1 MVNTQAFKGCIGMP
15 IRKPPKNRDYFVI
28 AELAQVTGLTTD
40 MVTYLERTD
49 VFTSTYTTPTGEP
62 WRRKGSWRRY
72 TFRDIVLLKV
82 IAKILTSGI
91 QVRRLRSAMINLR
104 ENHPE
109 IAFENR
115 MAKYLVTD
123 GEEVFFQTEDEKLET
138 LASGQFAFSFILE
151 FDALHQDVV
160 AKLSEEQ
167 INIDQRFRQ
176 RCQR

>member
-1 MVNTQAFKGCIGMP
+1 MP
-15 IRKPPKNRDYFVI
+15 IRRPPKNRDYFVV

-49 VFTSTYTTPTGEP
+49 VFASTYMTTTGEP
-62 WRRKGSWRRY
+62 WRKKGSWRRY

-82 IAKILTSGI
+82 IAKILASGT
-91 QVRRLRSAMINLR
+91 QVRRLRLAMVNLR
-104 ENHPE
+104 EKHPD

-123 GEEVFFQTEDEKLET
+123 GKEVFFRTEPEHLES
-138 LASGQFAFSFILE
+138 LISGQFAFSFVLE

-160 AKLSEEQ
+160 SKLSTEQ
-167 INIDQRFRQ
+167 ISIDQRFREKRKQ
-176 RCQR
+176 CL